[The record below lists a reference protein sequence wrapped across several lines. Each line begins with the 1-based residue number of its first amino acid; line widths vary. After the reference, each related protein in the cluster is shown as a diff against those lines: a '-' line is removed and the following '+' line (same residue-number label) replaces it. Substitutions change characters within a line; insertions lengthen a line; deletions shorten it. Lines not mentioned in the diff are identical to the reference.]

1 LDNPRERILLC
12 LVFERLARDV
22 VEVVADVSPM
32 ATMTAPPWWADRG
45 PGSVAEAV
53 IPRYLFA
60 DILRRDRLRPPPA
73 LA

>member
-1 LDNPRERILLC
+1 
-12 LVFERLARDV
+12 
-22 VEVVADVSPM
+22 M